1 MKTYLEQLE
10 QLEQLERLPENHFC
24 FESVTGTPEVP
35 ISSRKPQLRLSV
47 ITLAAND
54 AQLVGGSLA
63 EVLEG
68 EALRELRAVE
78 GRVERTVF
86 LPVHV
91 DVLSFIHV
99 RISLHHLL
107 QFLLLVILH
116 KGEVIFSIVRNSS
129 IQILANSH
137 APWLLSHQL
146 EVDTQFC
153 VWVENHFRHNCRL
166 SGYSLR
172 FDERGPPFRISQ
184 IRNRLRSSL
193 AQV

>member
-1 MKTYLEQLE
+1 MFLF
-10 QLEQLERLPENHFC
+10 PA
-24 FESVTGTPEVP
+24 TPEVP

-47 ITLAAND
+47 ITLSADD
-54 AQLVGGSLA
+54 AQLVGGTLA

-68 EALRELRAVE
+68 EAIRELRAVE

-86 LPVHV
+86 PAVHV
-91 DVLSFIHV
+91 DVRSFIHV

-107 QFLLLVILH
+107 HFLLLLILYE
-116 KGEVIFSIVRNSS
+116 GEVVFSIVGNGS
-129 IQILANSH
+129 IQKLANGH
-137 APWLLSHQL
+137 APWLLCHQL

>member
-10 QLEQLERLPENHFC
+10 QLEQLERLPENHFS
-24 FESVTGTPEVP
+24 FNPVTGTPEVP

-54 AQLVGGSLA
+54 TQLVGGTLA

-68 EALRELRAVE
+68 EALCELRSVE

-99 RISLHHLL
+99 RISLHLLL
-107 QFLLLVILH
+107 QLLLLVILH

-153 VWVENHFRHNCRL
+153 VWVENHFRHNSRL
-166 SGYSLR
+166 SGYSLC

-184 IRNRLRSSL
+184 IRNRLRSAL

>member
-1 MKTYLEQLE
+1 MFLLPAPPKSPFPLESL
-10 QLEQLERLPENHFC
+10 N
-24 FESVTGTPEVP
+24 SV
-35 ISSRKPQLRLSV
+35 LSV
-47 ITLAAND
+47 ITFSAD
-54 AQLVGGSLA
+54 DEQLVGGTLA

-68 EALRELRAVE
+68 EAIRELRAVE

-86 LPVHV
+86 PAVHV
-91 DVLSFIHV
+91 DVRSQIHV

-107 QFLLLVILH
+107 HFLFRVILYE
-116 KGEVIFSIVRNSS
+116 GEVVFSIVGNGS
-129 IQILANSH
+129 IQILANGH
-137 APWLLSHQL
+137 APWLLCHQL

-166 SGYSLR
+166 SGYSLC

-184 IRNRLRSSL
+184 IRNRLRSAL